1 MDKGQQV
8 AFGHLNDIKTNP
20 ILAEILAEHTKQRK
34 KCEEAAVM
42 RKRVSVDMSNLK
54 KAVSNMQFE
63 RRAKS
68 TYTSS
73 DKLVK
78 KVGALGRSK
87 T

>member
-63 RRAKS
+63 RRATR
-68 TYTSS
+68 TYAPT
-73 DKLVK
+73 DKLMK
-78 KVGALGRSK
+78 KVGPIVRSK